1 MTSQRFKY
9 SYFLLIIILTGTL
22 WAVPRYAMESGSS
35 CILCHIDPSG
45 GGLRNDYGIAYGLDD
60 LARKTPDKISGYAGI
75 ILKHF
80 QIGGDVRIQSVS
92 KNKGDVP
99 SGLAIFPMQAN
110 IQMKTE
116 VGKVTALAQLA
127 TLQSDYGVQFR
138 LNRKFGYV
146 KTGIGKPSFGLKLD
160 DHTVFTRGG
169 NIRLIHGNHREGMP
183 FVPALKNAPFLEL
196 GHYKGNTHYS
206 FGMIKGYLYEKSES
220 SYGRLEHFFSNGSLN
235 KMIGAS
241 FFRETTAAKD
251 LQMVNLFGGLNR
263 GNLSW
268 MGEVTV
274 AENLVSDRSIA
285 SYSELS
291 LKVKKGFT
299 ILARIDFF
307 DESMIYTEDA
317 IRRTTFG
324 LNYVPLPLVDI
335 KFQIRSTQLSGVVP
349 SKGIEFLS
357 QLHLW
362 F

>member
-1 MTSQRFKY
+1 MSQRFKY

-183 FVPALKNAPFLEL
+183 FVPALQNAPFLEL

>member
-1 MTSQRFKY
+1 MSQRFKY

-183 FVPALKNAPFLEL
+183 FLPVLKNAPFLEL

-274 AENLVSDRSIA
+274 AENLVLDRSIA
-285 SYSELS
+285 SYSELT

>member
-1 MTSQRFKY
+1 
-9 SYFLLIIILTGTL
+9 
-22 WAVPRYAMESGSS
+22 
-35 CILCHIDPSG
+35 
-45 GGLRNDYGIAYGLDD
+45 
-60 LARKTPDKISGYAGI
+60 
-75 ILKHF
+75 
-80 QIGGDVRIQSVS
+80 
-92 KNKGDVP
+92 
-99 SGLAIFPMQAN
+99 
-110 IQMKTE
+110 
-116 VGKVTALAQLA
+116 
-127 TLQSDYGVQFR
+127 
-138 LNRKFGYV
+138 
-146 KTGIGKPSFGLKLD
+146 
-160 DHTVFTRGG
+160 
-169 NIRLIHGNHREGMP
+169 MP

-220 SYGRLEHFFSNGSLN
+220 SYGRIEHFFSNGSLN

-335 KFQIRSTQLSGVVP
+335 KFQIRSTQLSGIVP
-349 SKGIEFLS
+349 SKGSEFLS

>member
-335 KFQIRSTQLSGVVP
+335 KFQIRSTQLSGIVP

>member
-1 MTSQRFKY
+1 LTSQRFKY

-335 KFQIRSTQLSGVVP
+335 KFQIRSTQLSGIVP

>member
-1 MTSQRFKY
+1 MNIRFFNR
-9 SYFLLIIILTGTL
+9 SIFFIFLFSTFL
-22 WAVPRYAMESGSS
+22 WAIPRYALESGSS

-146 KTGIGKPSFGLKLD
+146 KTGIGEPSFGLKLD

-183 FVPALKNAPFLEL
+183 FLPVLKNAPFLEL

-317 IRRTTFG
+317 IRRTTIG

>member
-116 VGKVTALAQLA
+116 VGKVIALAQLA
-127 TLQSDYGVQFR
+127 TLQSDLGFQIR
-138 LNRKFGYV
+138 LNGFNGYV

-183 FVPALKNAPFLEL
+183 FLPVLKNAPFLEL

-285 SYSELS
+285 SYSELT

-335 KFQIRSTQLSGVVP
+335 KFQIRSTQLSGIVP

>member
-1 MTSQRFKY
+1 MTIKHLKY
-9 SYFLLIIILTGTL
+9 QYFLLFIIFTGILR
-22 WAVPRYAMESGSS
+22 AVPRYALENGSS

-45 GGLRNDYGIAYGLDD
+45 GALRNDYGIAYGLDD
-60 LARKTPDKISGYAGI
+60 LAAKLPKRLSSYTGI
-75 ILKHF
+75 IIKHF
-80 QIGGDVRIQSVS
+80 QIGGDVRFQSVS
-92 KNKGDVP
+92 RKKGEVP

-110 IQMKTE
+110 FQIKTE
-116 VGKVTALAQLA
+116 VKKLTALAELA
-127 TLQSDYGVQFR
+127 TLQSDYRVQLR
-138 LNRKFGYV
+138 LNGKFGYI

-169 NIRLIHGNHREGMP
+169 NIRLIHGNYREGMP
-183 FVPALKNAPFLEL
+183 FVPTLKNAPFFEL

-220 SYGRLEHFFSNGSLN
+220 SYGRLEHFISNGSLN

-251 LQMVNLFGGLNR
+251 LKMVNLFGGLNR

-285 SYSELS
+285 SYSELTWN
-291 LKVKKGFT
+291 LKKGYT

-307 DESMIYTEDA
+307 DESIIYTEDA

-335 KFQIRSTQLSGVVP
+335 KFQIRSTQLSSGVP
-349 SKGIEFLS
+349 SKGIEILS

>member
-1 MTSQRFKY
+1 
-9 SYFLLIIILTGTL
+9 
-22 WAVPRYAMESGSS
+22 
-35 CILCHIDPSG
+35 
-45 GGLRNDYGIAYGLDD
+45 
-60 LARKTPDKISGYAGI
+60 
-75 ILKHF
+75 
-80 QIGGDVRIQSVS
+80 
-92 KNKGDVP
+92 
-99 SGLAIFPMQAN
+99 MQAN
-110 IQMKTE
+110 FQIKTE
-116 VGKVTALAQLA
+116 VKKLTVLAELA

-146 KTGIGKPSFGLKLD
+146 KTGIGEPSFGLKLD

-285 SYSELS
+285 SYSELT

>member
-9 SYFLLIIILTGTL
+9 SYFLFIIILTGTL
-22 WAVPRYAMESGSS
+22 WAVPRYALENGSS

-45 GGLRNDYGIAYGLDD
+45 GGLRNDYGIAYGQDD
-60 LARKTPDKISGYAGI
+60 LAAKLPKRLSSYTGI
-75 ILKHF
+75 IIKHF
-80 QIGGDVRIQSVS
+80 QIGGDVRFQSVS
-92 KNKGDVP
+92 KKKGEVP

-110 IQMKTE
+110 FHIKTE
-116 VGKVTALAQLA
+116 VKKLTVLAELA

-138 LNRKFGYV
+138 LNGKIGYV

-285 SYSELS
+285 SYSELTWN
-291 LKVKKGFT
+291 VKKGYT

-335 KFQIRSTQLSGVVP
+335 KFQIRSTQLSGGVP

>member
-206 FGMIKGYLYEKSES
+206 FGMIKGYLYKKSES

-335 KFQIRSTQLSGVVP
+335 KFQIRSTQLSGIVP

>member
-116 VGKVTALAQLA
+116 VGKVTALAQLS

-335 KFQIRSTQLSGVVP
+335 KFQIRSTQLSGIVP